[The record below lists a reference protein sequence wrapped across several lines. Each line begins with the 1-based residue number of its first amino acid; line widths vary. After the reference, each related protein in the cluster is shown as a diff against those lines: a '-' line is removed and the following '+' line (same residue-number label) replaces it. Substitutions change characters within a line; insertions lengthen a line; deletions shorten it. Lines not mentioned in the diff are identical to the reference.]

1 MIGVAV
7 ISLVSAPKPINR
19 AGIIDEQ
26 VRLGRQKYDGVQEEV
41 SEEAA
46 EL

>member
-1 MIGVAV
+1 MIGVVV
-7 ISLVSAPKPINR
+7 ICQVSAPKPINR

-26 VRLGRQKYDGVQEEV
+26 VRLGRQKHDGVQEEV
-41 SEEAA
+41 FEKAA